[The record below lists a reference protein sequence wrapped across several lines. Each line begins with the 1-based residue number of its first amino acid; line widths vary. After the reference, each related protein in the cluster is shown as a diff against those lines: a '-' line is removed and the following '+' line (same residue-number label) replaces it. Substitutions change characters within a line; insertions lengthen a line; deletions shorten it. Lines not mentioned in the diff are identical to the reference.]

1 VKVNFYATF
10 RPLVGSKDV
19 DIPLRDGATL
29 QELVAATIERFPA
42 LGPMLL
48 NDAGEIARHIQL
60 CVNGRSSLFLDEG
73 LDTPLAPTD
82 KIDIF
87 PAVAGGAY

>member
-1 VKVNFYATF
+1 MKVNFYATF

-29 QELVAATIERFPA
+29 QELVTATIERFPA

-60 CVNGRSSLFLDEG
+60 CVNGRSALFLDEG

>member
-1 VKVNFYATF
+1 MKVNFYATL
-10 RPLVGSKDV
+10 RQLVGNKDV
-19 DIPLRDGATL
+19 DIPLHDGATL
-29 QELVAATIERFPA
+29 QELVTATIDSFPA
-42 LGPMLL
+42 LGPMILD
-48 NDAGEIARHIQL
+48 DAGEPARHIQL
-60 CVNGRSSLFLDEG
+60 CVNGRSARFLDEG